1 MWGWCAEAALG
12 ANHTFARLRCAL
24 THSGLVPTA
33 AIAATSCALVQRN
46 IAVQYLTSR
55 PSLILT
61 RARSI
66 RPKSP
71 RSMPLVSA
79 KQPERSTTDVG
90 RVRPMTVLPGHATIC
105 ALDHELR
112 LLVLCEFAPAPN
124 RITLPVMQRVGT
136 LSCVR
141 LNCPTSVGARLD
153 CYLRPDW
160 HAFLRSLFLEVKPGT
175 RLRPASLLRIGCRPI
190 PSLDMPR

>member
-1 MWGWCAEAALG
+1 MTGAMCAARHEHRRPPSTHHRQQPLQAASQD
-12 ANHTFARLRCAL
+12 FALLRYAR
-24 THSGLVPTA
+24 THSGFVPTA
-33 AIAATSCALVQRN
+33 AIAVRSCVVEHRK

-55 PSLILT
+55 SSLILT
-61 RARSI
+61 RARSM
-66 RPKSP
+66 RRKSP
-71 RSMPLVSA
+71 RSIPLASDNQV
-79 KQPERSTTDVG
+79 KRSTRNVG
-90 RVRPMTVLPGHATIC
+90 RVRPVTVLPGHATIC

-153 CYLRPDW
+153 RHLWLSR
-160 HAFLRSLFLEVKPGT
+160 HAFLRI
-175 RLRPASLLRIGCRPI
+175 PA
-190 PSLDMPR
+190 